1 MKIFNNY
8 HTPVLLNEVIN
19 NLNIVS
25 NGIYIDCTAG
35 FGGHSQTIINKLKDG
50 KIIYFEQDVD
60 AYNFLLKKFKK
71 IKI

>member
-1 MKIFNNY
+1 M
-8 HTPVLLNEVIN
+8 
-19 NLNIVS
+19 NIVS
-25 NGIYIDCTAG
+25 NGTYIDCTAG

-60 AYNFLLKKFKK
+60 AYNFLLKKYKK